1 MKKIKIGICGWGT
14 VATALHSSIIKNK
27 NQIKRTHQVDLEIV
41 AIGARRDN
49 PKYNP
54 GETKI
59 LRDIFDVLD
68 EDIDVLV
75 ELIGGTDDAKTL
87 ISSAFEKKIPVVTAN
102 KAVIYEYGD
111 ILFKEASNND
121 VNFLFEASVCAGTPT
136 INLLK
141 NGLAGNKFQSIKG
154 MLNGTSNFIISQ
166 MEAGM
171 SFEDSLSFAQ
181 ENGYAETDPTFDI
194 EGIDAAHK
202 ISILSNII
210 FGSPLPPNEFLIEGI
225 SNITKEDIYIA
236 EKLDFTVK
244 HISSAD
250 INDGKLLIRSNPA
263 LVRKSD
269 YLSSLKNVRNGLVI
283 DTDLIGKIHI
293 SGSGAGGEATAAG
306 VISDIVR
313 LASESTNYNASSK
326 EDLKYRQILDEIFS
340 FLIIVNSSSEN
351 INSDVIDRLTENSIP
366 IRNSGLINHG
376 NKSDITCFYE
386 TEEIASIDLQEFLND
401 ISNLSCNF
409 KTLRIEK

>member
-326 EDLKYRQILDEIFS
+326 ENLKYRQISDELFS

-376 NKSDITCFYE
+376 NKSYITCFYE

-409 KTLRIEK
+409 KTLRIER

>member
-326 EDLKYRQILDEIFS
+326 ENLKYRQISDELFS

-409 KTLRIEK
+409 KTLRIER

>member
-171 SFEDSLSFAQ
+171 SFDDSLSFAQ

-250 INDGKLLIRSNPA
+250 IKDGKLLIRSNPA

-326 EDLKYRQILDEIFS
+326 ENLKYRQILDELFS

-386 TEEIASIDLQEFLND
+386 TEEIASIALQEFLND

>member
-1 MKKIKIGICGWGT
+1 MKTIKIGICGWGT
-14 VATALHSSIIKNK
+14 VASALHSSILKNK
-27 NQIKRTHQVDLEIV
+27 NEIKKTHQVDLEIV

-87 ISSAFEKKIPVVTAN
+87 ISSAFKKKLSVVTAN
-102 KAVIYEYGD
+102 KAVIHEYGD
-111 ILFKEASNND
+111 ILYEEASSNG

-141 NGLAGNKFQSIKG
+141 NDLAGNKFRSIRG

-166 MEAGM
+166 MEDGM

-181 ENGYAETDPTFDI
+181 ENGYAEADPTFDI

-236 EKLDFTVK
+236 DKLNFTIK

-250 INDGKLLIRSNPA
+250 IKDGKLLIRSNPS
-263 LVRKSD
+263 LVKTSD
-269 YLSSLKNVRNGLVI
+269 YLSSLRNVRNGLVI

-293 SGSGAGGEATAAG
+293 SGSGAGGNATAAG

-313 LASESTNYNASSK
+313 LASESKNHNASSSNN
-326 EDLKYRQILDEIFS
+326 LKYRQISEEPFS
-340 FLIIVNSSSEN
+340 FLITINCSGENLNSHIQEKFAEHN
-351 INSDVIDRLTENSIP
+351 IS
-366 IRNSGLINHG
+366 IRNSGLINKG
-376 NKSDITCFYE
+376 NKSDITCYFE
-386 TEEIASIDLQEFLND
+386 TEEITSIILEKFLDDLR
-401 ISNLSCNF
+401 NLSYNF
-409 KTLRIEK
+409 RTLRIEK

>member
-14 VATALHSSIIKNK
+14 VATSLHSSIIKNK

-59 LRDIFDVLD
+59 LRDVFDVLD

-87 ISSAFEKKIPVVTAN
+87 ISSAFKKKIPVVTAN

-111 ILFKEASNND
+111 VLFKEASHND
-121 VNFLFEASVCAGTPT
+121 VNFLFEASVSAGTPT

-141 NGLAGNKFQSIKG
+141 NDLAGNKFLSIKG

-166 MEAGM
+166 MEDGM

-181 ENGYAETDPTFDI
+181 ENGYAEADPTFDI

-225 SNITKEDIYIA
+225 SNITKQDIYVA
-236 EKLDFTVK
+236 KKLDLTVK

-250 INDGKLLIRSNPA
+250 MKDGKLLIRSNPA

-313 LASESTNYNASSK
+313 LASESNNHNAILK
-326 EDLKYRQILDEIFS
+326 EDLKHRQISDEPFS

-351 INSDVIDRLTENSIP
+351 INSDVLDKLAEHRIP
-366 IRNSGLINHG
+366 ISNSGLINDG
-376 NKSDITCFYE
+376 KKSDITCFYE
-386 TEEIASIDLQEFLND
+386 TEEIASIALQEFLND
-401 ISNLSCNF
+401 LSNLSSNF

>member
-87 ISSAFEKKIPVVTAN
+87 ISSAFKKKIPVVTAN

-171 SFEDSLSFAQ
+171 SFDDSLSFAQ

-225 SNITKEDIYIA
+225 SKITKEDIYIA

-250 INDGKLLIRSNPA
+250 IIDEKLLIRSNPA

-326 EDLKYRQILDEIFS
+326 ENLKYRQILDELFS

-351 INSDVIDRLTENSIP
+351 INSDVLDRLTENSIP
-366 IRNSGLINHG
+366 IRNSGLINQG
-376 NKSDITCFYE
+376 NKSDMTCFYE
-386 TEEIASIDLQEFLND
+386 TEEITSIDLQEFLND

>member
-87 ISSAFEKKIPVVTAN
+87 ISSAFKKKIPVVTAN

-171 SFEDSLSFAQ
+171 SFDDSLSFAQ

-250 INDGKLLIRSNPA
+250 IKDGKLLIRSNPA

-326 EDLKYRQILDEIFS
+326 ENLKYRQILDELFS

-351 INSDVIDRLTENSIP
+351 INSDVLDRLTENSIP

-376 NKSDITCFYE
+376 NKSYITCFYE
-386 TEEIASIDLQEFLND
+386 TEEITSIDLQEFLND

>member
-87 ISSAFEKKIPVVTAN
+87 ISSAFKKKIPVVTAN

-171 SFEDSLSFAQ
+171 SFDDSLSFAQ

-250 INDGKLLIRSNPA
+250 IKDGKLLIRSNPA

-313 LASESTNYNASSK
+313 LASESTNYNASLK
-326 EDLKYRQILDEIFS
+326 ENLKYRQILDELFS

-351 INSDVIDRLTENSIP
+351 INSDVLDRLTENTIP
-366 IRNSGLINHG
+366 IRNSGLINQG
-376 NKSDITCFYE
+376 NKSDMTCFYE
-386 TEEIASIDLQEFLND
+386 TEEITSIDLQEFLND

>member
-27 NQIKRTHQVDLEIV
+27 NQIKSTHQVDLEIV

-54 GETKI
+54 GEIKI
-59 LRDIFDVLD
+59 LRDVFDVLD

-75 ELIGGTDDAKTL
+75 ELIGGTDDAKTI

-111 ILFKEASNND
+111 ILFKEASHND

-141 NGLAGNKFQSIKG
+141 NALAGNKFLSIKG

-166 MEAGM
+166 MEDGM

-181 ENGYAETDPTFDI
+181 ENGYAEADPTFDI

-250 INDGKLLIRSNPA
+250 IKNGKLLIRSNPA

-269 YLSSLKNVRNGLVI
+269 YLSSLKDVRNGLVI

-313 LASESTNYNASSK
+313 LASESNNHNAISK
-326 EDLKYRQILDEIFS
+326 EDLKHRQISDEPFS

-351 INSDVIDRLTENSIP
+351 INSDVLDKLAEHRIP
-366 IRNSGLINHG
+366 ISNSGLINDG
-376 NKSDITCFYE
+376 KKSDITCFYE
-386 TEEIASIDLQEFLND
+386 TEEIASIALQEFLND
-401 ISNLSCNF
+401 LSNFSSNF